1 MLLVIKKLWKLITEN
16 KQYPLNLI
24 SVNNKIKHNALKQA
38 QREDGSRTQFSS
50 QREIISKLSLHFI
63 YIGNRGEGVHEN

>member
-16 KQYPLNLI
+16 KQYPLNLN
-24 SVNNKIKHNALKQA
+24 SLNNKIKHNALKQA
-38 QREDGSRTQFSS
+38 QREDGYRTQLSS